1 MDDILIKAKK
11 IYKRVRDK
19 EILALS
25 HLTVKKNEVVGLYGP
40 NGAGKSSLLRILSL
54 IDRDY
59 QGELSLFDQQPR
71 RNKERLRLRRR
82 MAMVLDQ
89 PAIFQGTVED
99 NMVMGL
105 KFRGVNRQ
113 AAEIKISWSLALLG
127 IDHLRRQK
135 ASQLSRGEAQRLCL
149 ARALALSPEILF
161 LDEPLSGFDAATR
174 ASLYAALKEWL
185 RRDGQTSI
193 YVSHDLAEVKQ
204 LADRVIYM
212 ANGRLV
218 N

>member
-19 EILALS
+19 EILALT

>member
-174 ASLYAALKEWL
+174 TSLYAALKEWL